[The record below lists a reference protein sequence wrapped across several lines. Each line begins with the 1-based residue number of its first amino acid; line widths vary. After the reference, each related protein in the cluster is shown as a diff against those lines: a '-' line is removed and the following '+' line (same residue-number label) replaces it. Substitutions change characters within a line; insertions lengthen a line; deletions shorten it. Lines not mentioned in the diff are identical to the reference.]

1 VADCRRLRGLPAA
14 AGDKAGWRGA
24 PYFERSQSNGP
35 SAALSLGGG
44 SKVQRTGSRR
54 FHETNKENT
63 MEIDNP
69 FDRKLETWGDQIP
82 SDVREAALFV
92 TDTLELCWTS
102 AQAVFED
109 KATPAIALEIYDR
122 VLERMALNEAN
133 PKPKR
138 KYRPSHKSENDS
150 AG

>member
-1 VADCRRLRGLPAA
+1 
-14 AGDKAGWRGA
+14 
-24 PYFERSQSNGP
+24 
-35 SAALSLGGG
+35 
-44 SKVQRTGSRR
+44 
-54 FHETNKENT
+54 

-82 SDVREAALFV
+82 HDIREAAIFV

-109 KATPAIALEIYDR
+109 KATPEMALEIYDR

-133 PKPKR
+133 PKQKK
-138 KYRPSHKSENDS
+138 KYRVLHRFEDDS
-150 AG
+150 AR